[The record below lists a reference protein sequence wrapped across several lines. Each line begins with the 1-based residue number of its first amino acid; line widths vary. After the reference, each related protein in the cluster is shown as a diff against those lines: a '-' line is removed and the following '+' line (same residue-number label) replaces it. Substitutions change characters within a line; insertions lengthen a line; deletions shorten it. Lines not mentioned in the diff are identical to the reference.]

1 MKTRRFVKFST
12 LWMLIL
18 TFMLAAIPVSAYS
31 SDLDD
36 FQDALADVEKRHDS
50 YLQKSGEYSLYTGA
64 EYALFDVTGDGKD
77 ELVVRQITNK
87 HASYFWVYGND
98 GGTSYYMGEFEGDPD
113 PDAIYG
119 YVDGILFRES
129 YKGMVSLYLARY
141 DGASFSVGS
150 IYSGSYDRN
159 AQPPTVE
166 ELSAYYD
173 YSKITEKAPSF
184 TTLYS

>member
-1 MKTRRFVKFST
+1 MKTRKIVRFST
-12 LWMLIL
+12 IWMLLL
-18 TFMLAAIPVSAYS
+18 TFVLSAVSVSAYS
-31 SDLDD
+31 SDLDTYK
-36 FQDALADVEKRHDS
+36 DALADVEKRHDS
-50 YLQKSGEYSLYTGA
+50 FLERNGFDSPYTDAEYSL
-64 EYALFDVTGDGKD
+64 FDITGDGKD

-87 HASYFWVYGND
+87 HSSYFWVYGND
-98 GGTSYYMGEFEGDPD
+98 GIESYFMGEFECDAD
-113 PDAIYG
+113 FDAIYG

-150 IYSGSYDRN
+150 LYDGSYNRD

-173 YSKITEKAPSF
+173 ASKITEKAPAFES
-184 TTLYS
+184 LY